1 MNPLS
6 DSDPVLQIIR
16 EEYPKLS
23 EITYLDHAGSSLYAK
38 SQLEGVHKELSENLL
53 CNPHTNFGNVEV
65 GYFTSIFTCPFK
77 LFWTNIYAFYHPPT

>member
-77 LFWTNIYAFYHPPT
+77 PFLTNTS